1 MKKYANEVFIT
12 KNVGTKTESIKI
24 QNSSDAHKFISKIF
38 NNEVLDVREEFL
50 VLFLNRNNITI
61 AWSKISSGGLSGTV
75 VDTRLIFK
83 QALDCLA
90 SSIILAH
97 NHPSG
102 NLTPSSQDI
111 AITNKIQDGAKLF
124 EMEVLEHLII
134 TSNGYYSFKDEGKI

>member
-12 KNVGTKTESIKI
+12 KNVGAKTESIKI
-24 QNSSDAHKFISKIF
+24 QNSQDAFKFISQIF
-38 NNEVLDVREEFL
+38 NNEILEIREEFL
-50 VLFLNRNNITI
+50 VLFLNRNNMTI
-61 AWSKISSGGLSGTV
+61 AWSKISSGGLSETV

-102 NLTPSSQDI
+102 NLKPSEQDI
-111 AITNKIQDGAKLF
+111 AITNKIKKGATLF
-124 EMEVLEHLII
+124 EMTVLEHLII
-134 TSNGYYSFKDEGKI
+134 TSAGYYSFADENKI

>member
-1 MKKYANEVFIT
+1 MRKYANEVFIT

-24 QNSSDAHKFISKIF
+24 QNSSDTHKFISKIF

-102 NLTPSSQDI
+102 NLKPSEQDI
-111 AITNKIQDGAKLF
+111 AITNKIKQGAKLF
-124 EMEVLEHLII
+124 EMNVLEHLII
-134 TSNGYYSFKDEGKI
+134 TSEGYYSFADENMI